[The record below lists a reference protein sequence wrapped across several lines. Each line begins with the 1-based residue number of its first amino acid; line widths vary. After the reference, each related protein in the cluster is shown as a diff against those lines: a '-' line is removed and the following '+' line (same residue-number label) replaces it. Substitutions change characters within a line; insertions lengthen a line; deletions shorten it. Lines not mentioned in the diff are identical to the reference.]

1 MIQPNRA
8 MKLLLQRHK
17 INTDDVPAKHTS
29 PIWKKQDQTGRP
41 YWGVSDF
48 WHLDQN
54 GVPASEDLS
63 QLEWDGNEVHLDAYA
78 EDQIPGILR
87 ETIGIIKAWMR
98 QLEQEEPDTPFL
110 ILASYDDGA
119 ELVNKEDFPD
129 GFYSTTLRFWSPRGG
144 NTVVN
149 LASFEDWEQPA
160 LLAACGQTL
169 AGGRVLRYNN
179 KR

>member
-1 MIQPNRA
+1 MIQPNKA
-8 MKLLLQRHK
+8 MKSLLQRHK
-17 INTDDVPAKHTS
+17 IDINDIPANDAY
-29 PIWKKQDQTGRP
+29 PIWKKQDQAGRP
-41 YWGVSDF
+41 YWGVADF

-54 GVPASEDLS
+54 GVLASYDLS

-78 EDQIPGILR
+78 EDQIAVILR
-87 ETIGIIKAWMR
+87 EAIGIIKSWTL
-98 QLEQEEPDTPFL
+98 QLEHEEPDMLFL

-129 GFYSTTLRFWSPRGG
+129 GCYSITFRFWAPRGR

-160 LLAACGQTL
+160 LLAVC
-169 AGGRVLRYNN
+169 N
-179 KR
+179 KGTRSL

>member
-1 MIQPNRA
+1 MIQPNKS

-17 INTDDVPAKHTS
+17 INVDDVPAQNTY
-29 PIWKKQDQTGRP
+29 PIWKKQDLAGRP

-54 GVPASEDLS
+54 GIPASEDLS
-63 QLEWDGNEVHLDAYA
+63 RLEWDGNEVNLDAYT
-78 EDQIPGILR
+78 ENQIQGILR
-87 ETIGIIKAWMR
+87 ESIGIIKAWML
-98 QLEQEEPDTPFL
+98 QLEHEEPDIRFL

-129 GFYSTTLRFWSPRGG
+129 GCYSITFRFWALRGS

-149 LASFEDWEQPA
+149 LATFEDWEQPA
-160 LLAACGQTL
+160 VLAACNEYTPS
-169 AGGRVLRYNN
+169 LR
-179 KR
+179 

>member
-1 MIQPNRA
+1 MIQPNKS
-8 MKLLLQRHK
+8 MKLLLQQLK
-17 INTDDVPAKHTS
+17 IDVDAAPAKNDFS
-29 PIWKKQDQTGRP
+29 IWKKQDQAGRP

-63 QLEWDGNEVHLDAYA
+63 LLEWDGNEVHLEANA
-78 EDQIPGILR
+78 EDQIPGILKDA
-87 ETIGIIKAWMR
+87 IGIIKAWMR
-98 QLEQEEPDTPFL
+98 QLEQEEPNTPFL